1 MSFLKVLVIGDVSCG
16 KTSLVN
22 RIVNNVFNESYR
34 ATLGCEFGLKVMEVA
49 GNAVRIQLW
58 DLAGQDRLGGISKL
72 YCRDANGALVI
83 CDVTNP
89 VTIERAIEWKHQIDE
104 IVRRPD
110 GSAIPIILCVN
121 KYDIVMGTASAPTQ
135 AEFDI
140 LASRHEFI
148 AAYFTSAK
156 TSYNATEA
164 LTHLA
169 KEISTQCKPAASL
182 TGSKLESVV
191 KPKPKKRCC

>member
-22 RIVNNVFNESYR
+22 RIVNNVFNECYR

-110 GSAIPIILCVN
+110 GSAIPMILCLN
-121 KYDIVMGTASAPTQ
+121 KYDIVKGIAPTQ
-135 AEFDI
+135 AEFDL
-140 LASRHEFI
+140 LASRHEFV
-148 AAYFTSAK
+148 AAFFTSAK
-156 TSYNATEA
+156 TDYNATEA

-169 KEISTQCKPAASL
+169 KEITTKWEPAASL
-182 TGSKLESVV
+182 TGSRLESVL
-191 KPKPKKRCC
+191 KPKPKKKCC